1 MEREELEDMVED
13 MVVESE
19 DSVGV
24 AALEEQVD
32 LLEEQVDL
40 LEEEEVELAVVVW
53 EADMVAMDRITT

>member
-1 MEREELEDMVED
+1 MA
-13 MVVESE
+13 VESE
-19 DSVGV
+19 EDSVAV
-24 AALEEQVD
+24 ALEEQVD